1 MARKPRTAEELDLIA
16 ERLEKSARLVRETSA
31 KMRKAKYADLL
42 VHGDAPV
49 NRYVP
54 SVLKWALSLEV
65 DFDDQR
71 TADMSG
77 QKSRALLD
85 KERVAKRKAT

>member
-1 MARKPRTAEELDLIA
+1 MDVIA
-16 ERLEKSARLVRETSA
+16 GRLEKSARLVRETSA

-54 SVLKWALSLEV
+54 AVLKWALSLEV
-65 DFDDQR
+65 DFDDQL
-71 TADMSG
+71 TAELSG
-77 QKSRALLD
+77 QKSRAAID
-85 KERVAKRKAT
+85 KERVARRKAK